1 MLSNLPM
8 SKNTLKY
15 IVILVVLVIIAVLYF
30 AFTRLSSTPQG
41 ASVEQNNASDT
52 SNNAAFFVPP
62 SSTQRQIEVTGEVV
76 KVAVGEK
83 PGSTHKIIDPS
94 NGSILIYATSDDDKL
109 NQQEGNVIKL
119 VGSVP
124 INEEVGSE
132 TLMKVDYISFK

>member
-76 KVAVGEK
+76 KVGVGEK
-83 PGSTHKIIDPS
+83 PGATHKIIDPS